1 MLEKSS
7 RAGRILK
14 YSRLKSSTTTT
25 RSSFSH
31 THTYIFFDRRIVC
44 CRRGCHIARSGF
56 ASQNSDSP
64 LGDEVMAPGEN
75 NLWPAPACF
84 CALAWYIQKAAVLTD
99 ACCPAWS
106 YNTCKTLLLSSSRL
120 ATTLLSL
127 LYCCLATTLITATAV
142 ALWTWR
148 FGFEIPFL
156 ASFALGQS
164 EYTYLLLWWTKK
176 YYDIAAAD
184 NATTIT
190 NTATIFNRLCQK
202 YKSAKKW
209 ISSRFPVPDMNWSV
223 LCAWCRRVDQE
234 ITYFSVVKQKTTT
247 TKNFVKSKHE
257 DRYYWG
263 HWPS

>member
-25 RSSFSH
+25 RSSFS
-31 THTYIFFDRRIVC
+31 HTYIFFDRRIVC

-84 CALAWYIQKAAVLTD
+84 CVLSLDISKRLLYWLTD

-176 YYDIAAAD
+176 YYYDIAAAD

-223 LCAWCRRVDQE
+223 LCVMSSWCWWSGNSKYNLFFSGQTKDNNNEKFCEIETRR
-234 ITYFSVVKQKTTT
+234 
-247 TKNFVKSKHE
+247 
-257 DRYYWG
+257 
-263 HWPS
+263 

>member
-31 THTYIFFDRRIVC
+31 IYIYILWSSHCVLPSGLPYRQVGIRQSKLGLTSWRRSDGA
-44 CRRGCHIARSGF
+44 RRE
-56 ASQNSDSP
+56 QP
-64 LGDEVMAPGEN
+64 LAGTG
-75 NLWPAPACF
+75 LLL

-176 YYDIAAAD
+176 YYYDIAAAD

-223 LCAWCRRVDQE
+223 LCVMSSWCWWSGNSKYNLFFSGQTKDNNNEKFCEIETRR
-234 ITYFSVVKQKTTT
+234 
-247 TKNFVKSKHE
+247 
-257 DRYYWG
+257 
-263 HWPS
+263 

>member
-1 MLEKSS
+1 MCVAVGAAISP
-7 RAGRILK
+7 GR
-14 YSRLKSSTTTT
+14 
-25 RSSFSH
+25 
-31 THTYIFFDRRIVC
+31 
-44 CRRGCHIARSGF
+44 
-56 ASQNSDSP
+56 DSP
-64 LGDEVMAPGEN
+64 VKTRTHLLATK
-75 NLWPAPACF
+75 WWRPARTSGRRRPAF
-84 CALAWYIQKAAVLTD
+84 VLSLDISKRLLYWLTD

-176 YYDIAAAD
+176 YYYDIAAAD

-223 LCAWCRRVDQE
+223 LCVMSSWCWWSGNSKYNLFFSGQTKDNNNEKFCEIETRR
-234 ITYFSVVKQKTTT
+234 
-247 TKNFVKSKHE
+247 
-257 DRYYWG
+257 
-263 HWPS
+263 